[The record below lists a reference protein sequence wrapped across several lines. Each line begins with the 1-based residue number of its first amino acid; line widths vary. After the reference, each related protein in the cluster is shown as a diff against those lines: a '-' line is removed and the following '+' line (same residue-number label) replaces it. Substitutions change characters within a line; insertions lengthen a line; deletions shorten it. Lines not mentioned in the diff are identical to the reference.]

1 MLKLSIRPHWQL
13 AKGGAQHS
21 PHYSLS
27 RLLELL
33 HAVEEESSISGAA
46 ARLGV
51 SYRHA
56 WGLVRRA
63 SREFGAPLLDMS
75 RGRRATLS
83 VLARKLV
90 EADRRIKARIAPLL
104 DSLASELESEIER
117 SRAGA
122 SPVVRLHASHGYA
135 IELLRSF
142 LSRRNVPVD
151 LRYRA
156 SMEALASL
164 AGDNCDIAGFHAPVG
179 ELQGAVLQF
188 YARWL
193 EPRRHVLV
201 QLAVRRQGIMV
212 ARGNPKGILSLAD
225 LTSPGVRFVN
235 HQFGTGTRI
244 LLDVLLKREGVD
256 SGDIAGYDTGE
267 LTHSGVAAC
276 IASGLADAGFGV
288 ETGARQFAL
297 DFIPV
302 ASERYFLC
310 CRREALHTPA
320 LKRIGEVLASKQFR
334 AEGAKLAG
342 VDVTDAGA
350 IRTIPEAFPELCAA
364 PLPT

>member
-13 AKGGAQHS
+13 AKGAAQH
-21 PHYSLS
+21 PLS

-56 WGLVRRA
+56 WGLIRRA
-63 SREFGAPLLDMS
+63 SREFGAPLLEMS
-75 RGRRATLS
+75 RGRRATLG

-117 SRAGA
+117 SRAGGA
-122 SPVVRLHASHGYA
+122 PVARIHASHGYA
-135 IELLRSF
+135 IELMRSF
-142 LSRRNVPVD
+142 LSRRNIPVD

-164 AGDNCDIAGFHAPVG
+164 AGDNCEIAGFHAPVG
-179 ELQGAVLQF
+179 GLQGPVLGF

-193 EPRRHVLV
+193 DPQRHVLV

-212 ARGNPKGILSLAD
+212 ARGNPKGILSLDD
-225 LTSPGVRFVN
+225 LAGPGVRFVN
-235 HQFGTGTRI
+235 RQFGTGTRI

-288 ETGARQFAL
+288 ETGARQFGL

-302 ASERYFLC
+302 VSERYFLA

-320 LKRIGEVLASKQFR
+320 LRRIGDVLASRQFR
-334 AEGAKLAG
+334 AEGAKLPG
-342 VDVTDAGA
+342 IDVTEAGA
-350 IRTIPEAFPELCAA
+350 TLAVADAFPELCAA